1 MQAPNNYFIFS
12 SIQDDAGKKR
22 AEFCLDCNSS
32 MENADLSSDSPSPF
46 LGFFWDF
53 CGIFMGFLWEFV
65 GLLWDCI
72 GIFMVSYPGW
82 PKTGIFVGFFLGF
95 YRIFVGLHWNT
106 YWMCSWG
113 LTQKWDFFGIF
124 LEFCGVV
131 MGLHLEFY
139 GIALGYLWGMFLVDP
154 KIGFLWVFFLYSI
167 I

>member
-1 MQAPNNYFIFS
+1 MGICGIVVGLYWDIYG
-12 SIQDDAGKKR
+12 I
-22 AEFCLDCNSS
+22 
-32 MENADLSSDSPSPF
+32 LSR
-46 LGFFWDF
+46 LAQNWDF
-53 CGIFMGFLWEFV
+53 CGIF
-65 GLLWDCI
+65 
-72 GIFMVSYPGW
+72 
-82 PKTGIFVGFFLGF
+82 LGF
-95 YRIFVGLHWNT
+95 YGIFVGLHWNT

>member
-46 LGFFWDF
+46 LGLFWDF
-53 CGIFMGFLWEFV
+53 CGNFMGFLWEFV

-82 PKTGIFVGFFLGF
+82 PKTGIFVGFFGFLWDFCGIALEYLLDVFLGVDPK
-95 YRIFVGLHWNT
+95 VGFF
-106 YWMCSWG
+106 
-113 LTQKWDFFGIF
+113 WDFFGI
-124 LEFCGVV
+124 LWGC
-131 MGLHLEFY
+131 Y
-139 GIALGYLWGMFLVDP
+139 GIAFGILWDC
-154 KIGFLWVFFLYSI
+154 IGVSMGCVPG
-167 I
+167 